1 MGSKGLLFLVILIAT
16 DVLVSSE
23 VAVREL
29 ADASNS
35 KDTANNEAYKMNKL
49 YQHGGY
55 LGGRRRYLAMA
66 TRGRFPGGCQWG
78 CCGWK
83 YDGCACCGWVDASG
97 HSKP

>member
-29 ADASNS
+29 AEASNS
-35 KDTANNEAYKMNKL
+35 KDTANNEAYKMNKP

-55 LGGRRRYLAMA
+55 LGGRRLYLA
-66 TRGRFPGGCQWG
+66 RFPGGCQWG
-78 CCGWK
+78 CCDFPGG
-83 YDGCACCGWVDASG
+83 GCACCGWVDASG